1 MSWRILNAEPLGYS
15 PRAAARLAET
25 GELVQDEVPVGGLAA
40 RVGAFDAVI
49 VRLAHA
55 VDAAVLGAGAAG
67 RLRAVVTATT
77 GLDHIDLDAAASHG
91 VEVLSLRG
99 EIEFLRTIRATAE
112 QTWALLLALVRK
124 LPWAFE
130 SVRRGEWRRDDFRG
144 GELAGRRLGILGL
157 GRLGEQVARY
167 GRVFGMEV
175 AAFDPYREP
184 WPEGVERATSQL
196 ELAARSDVL
205 SIHLPLDASTRG
217 AVDRHTLEALPEGAL
232 VVNTARGPLLDEVAL
247 VDLLDRGHLGG
258 AALDVMCGEVDD
270 DAGGRGASPLLAYLG
285 RSPAPRNLIVTPHIG
300 GATWESMH
308 RTEEFMAEK
317 LCRFLADAAAPDT
330 GPRSRGGAFL

>member
-1 MSWRILNAEPLGYS
+1 MSLRILNAEPLGYS
-15 PRAAARLAET
+15 PRAAARLVEL
-25 GELVQDEVPVGGLAA
+25 GELVQEAVPVGRLVD
-40 RVGAFDAVI
+40 RVAAFDALI
-49 VRLAHA
+49 VRLAHS
-55 VDAAVLGAGAAG
+55 VDAAILAAGAAG

-77 GLDHIDLDAAASHG
+77 GLDHIELEAASEHG

-99 EIEFLRTIRATAE
+99 EVDFLRTIRATAE
-112 QTWALLLALVRK
+112 HTWALLLALVRK
-124 LPWAFE
+124 LPWAFD
-130 SVRRGEWRRDDFRG
+130 SVCRGEWRRDDYRG

-175 AAFDPYREP
+175 AAFDPYRED
-184 WPEGVERATSQL
+184 WLEGVRRCGSQR
-196 ELAARSDVL
+196 ELAVRSDVL

-217 AVDRHTLEALPEGAL
+217 SVDRQTLEALPEGAL
-232 VVNTARGPLLDEVAL
+232 VVNTARGPLLDEAAL
-247 VDLLDRGHLGG
+247 VELLDRGHLGG

-270 DAGGRGASPLLAYLG
+270 ETGGRREASPLLAHLG
-285 RSPAPRNLIVTPHIG
+285 RSPTPRNLVLTPHIG

-317 LCRFLADAAAPDT
+317 LCRFLGSAT
-330 GPRSRGGAFL
+330 CESGGIAR